1 MSPSRRF
8 LHLFCTQLSA
18 AIADNLSDEMD
29 QRMRTSVISGIGL
42 RAIVLAFLFAT
53 TAHAAPD
60 DSQRAEARR
69 HYEAGLAHFNLR
81 EYKQAV
87 DEFQAAY
94 RLRPDPVFLYNLGQS
109 YRLGNDPEQALY
121 FYRAYLR
128 TSDDP
133 PNRREVEDRIAVL
146 EKLMADKQKLA
157 APPDHALSPDAKP
170 QVVEKAPDTQATT
183 AAAAPS
189 SSNDRGRT
197 PVYKKWWLW
206 TVVGVVVVGAAVGIG
221 VGVSSQKSASFNA
234 NVGTVGPGALSVVR
248 W

>member
-1 MSPSRRF
+1 MSIPWR
-8 LHLFCTQLSA
+8 A
-18 AIADNLSDEMD
+18 AIRL
-29 QRMRTSVISGIGL
+29 I
-42 RAIVLAFLFAT
+42 AIAFSIACAT
-53 TAHAAPD
+53 PANAQPD
-60 DSQRAEARR
+60 DSQQRVEARR

-109 YRLGNDPEQALY
+109 YRLANDPEQALY

-128 TSDDP
+128 TSQDP
-133 PNRREVEDRIAVL
+133 PNRQEVEDRIAVL

-157 APPDHALSPDAKP
+157 TPPDHALSPDAKP
-170 QVVEKAPDTQATT
+170 QVVEKAPET
-183 AAAAPS
+183 AAAPVAATATPTS
-189 SSNDRGRT
+189 DRGHT

-221 VGVSSQKSASFNA
+221 VGVASQKSATFNA
-234 NVGTVGPGALSVVR
+234 SAGTVGPAALSVVR